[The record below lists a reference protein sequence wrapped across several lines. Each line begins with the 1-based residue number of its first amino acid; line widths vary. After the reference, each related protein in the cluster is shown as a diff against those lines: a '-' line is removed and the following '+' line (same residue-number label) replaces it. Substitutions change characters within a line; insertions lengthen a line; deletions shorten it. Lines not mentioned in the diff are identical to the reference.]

1 MTSQDDIIDVT
12 QINTSQ
18 GMYDSLHIKVYY
30 RNIAG
35 VVSFTQ
41 GFKLVQEP
49 FHSVVWKRQMLGKCL
64 YKFLEKPPLSVNQ
77 TVSL

>member
-1 MTSQDDIIDVT
+1 VTSQDDIIDVT

-49 FHSVVWKRQMLGKCL
+49 FHSVV
-64 YKFLEKPPLSVNQ
+64 
-77 TVSL
+77 

>member
-1 MTSQDDIIDVT
+1 MQKKTHQKLVILSKRRSDITRSDIIDVT

-49 FHSVVWKRQMLGKCL
+49 FHSVV
-64 YKFLEKPPLSVNQ
+64 
-77 TVSL
+77 